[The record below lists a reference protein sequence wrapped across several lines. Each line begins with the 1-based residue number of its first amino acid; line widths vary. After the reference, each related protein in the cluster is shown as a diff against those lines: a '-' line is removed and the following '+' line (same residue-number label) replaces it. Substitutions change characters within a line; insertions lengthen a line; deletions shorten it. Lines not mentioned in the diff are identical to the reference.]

1 MIDKSKNICNIFDL
15 DGTLYQTHK
24 YDVYDQLCNNIYQY
38 ISTISNLSLEESYKL
53 SEYYQDKYGSSV
65 LGLMK
70 EKSID
75 PEDFLKSAYKINYSK
90 IRPDQK
96 MKSLFKKIKTKNIV
110 FTNSTYDYAETVLSK
125 IEILDFIDEIFC
137 IRSSRYESKPN
148 KSAYDIFEKK
158 YQIKINDCNFI
169 DDREGN
175 IKTAIAYGAN
185 TIHCQGNIYEILS
198 TLETKD
204 E

>member
-1 MIDKSKNICNIFDL
+1 
-15 DGTLYQTHK
+15 
-24 YDVYDQLCNNIYQY
+24 
-38 ISTISNLSLEESYKL
+38 LS
-53 SEYYQDKYGSSV
+53 
-65 LGLMK
+65 
-70 EKSID
+70 
-75 PEDFLKSAYKINYSK
+75 
-90 IRPDQK
+90 
-96 MKSLFKKIKTKNIV
+96 
-110 FTNSTYDYAETVLSK
+110 YDYAETVLSK